1 MNNSSFGEE
10 GKTAVRGLQ
19 SFQEKNKGEGQAKKR
34 KKNRMFFI
42 LSRVG
47 ISPVSLH
54 SVNPHD
60 TGELV
65 GGNEVEPVLLSI
77 LVDMVIF

>member
-1 MNNSSFGEE
+1 
-10 GKTAVRGLQ
+10 
-19 SFQEKNKGEGQAKKR
+19 
-34 KKNRMFFI
+34 MFFI